1 MEIHKSKVVVA
12 KQNAFSE
19 VAKHVLGFS
28 SQEGVNVLQKYVFF
42 TPTITTRTT
51 IELT

>member
-1 MEIHKSKVVVA
+1 MEIHKPKVVVA
-12 KQNAFSE
+12 KQNAFSK

-28 SQEGVNVLQKYVFF
+28 SQEGVTILQKSVFF
-42 TPTITTRTT
+42 TTIIATTTT

>member
-1 MEIHKSKVVVA
+1 MDIHKSKVVVA

-28 SQEGVNVLQKYVFF
+28 SQEGVTILQKYVFF
-42 TPTITTRTT
+42 TPTIATTKT

>member
-1 MEIHKSKVVVA
+1 MEIRKSKVVVA

-28 SQEGVNVLQKYVFF
+28 SQEGVIVLQKYVFF
-42 TPTITTRTT
+42 SPLPFQLQR
-51 IELT
+51 L